1 MKSAATT
8 SFLDIPQAWQDDYA
22 KLRAKNDTAAVV
34 ALLFLLL
41 TWLAMLI
48 SLVLRIRDHDVRWPV
63 VLGFGAVG
71 FALNFLATLNQFD
84 LEKFAYDTTD
94 SYASFCTEFLLRA
107 VLAALG
113 SGGFILLLTAAA
125 EPIYRERYPDK
136 LSLSALFTRAGLRTK
151 RFFREVLLGLT
162 LMLFFAAYQSVFYVL
177 AARAGA
183 WAPLDVPYNNL
194 LGTAIP
200 WALILF
206 IGFFPAVSEE
216 FTSRMFSVPF
226 LDKHLQRFGL
236 RGRVGLAAAVIWRR
250 SCGASRTRTT
260 RTSRSGFAAS
270 RSGRRHPRQP
280 RHAALGDP
288 GDARLALHGRRVL
301 HRDADVAI
309 GNPYF
314 LVSGSITAGIML
326 VPLVAALI
334 LYWRRGGFEP
344 ELGR

>member
-1 MKSAATT
+1 MHLKLADWDFVEGASTTQPKRVDHTFTWKKKTFDVGDPDATYRAT
-8 SFLDIPQAWQDDYA
+8 ITVAGNEVSGYDEFLDIPQAWQDDYA

-151 RFFREVLLGLT
+151 RFFRKC
-162 LMLFFAAYQSVFYVL
+162 S
-177 AARAGA
+177 
-183 WAPLDVPYNNL
+183 
-194 LGTAIP
+194 
-200 WALILF
+200 
-206 IGFFPAVSEE
+206 S
-216 FTSRMFSVPF
+216 
-226 LDKHLQRFGL
+226 
-236 RGRVGLAAAVIWRR
+236 
-250 SCGASRTRTT
+250 AS
-260 RTSRSGFAAS
+260 
-270 RSGRRHPRQP
+270 P
-280 RHAALGDP
+280 
-288 GDARLALHGRRVL
+288 
-301 HRDADVAI
+301 
-309 GNPYF
+309 
-314 LVSGSITAGIML
+314 
-326 VPLVAALI
+326 
-334 LYWRRGGFEP
+334 
-344 ELGR
+344 